1 MRLRYAVRTDVG
13 MKRMHN
19 EDRFAVFEEEQ
30 VFLVADGMGG
40 HAAGDLASKLAADAI
55 GEFYRRSQVDGHTP
69 WPFEL
74 QPSLSF
80 AENRLACAIKLAN
93 NRIFEAAKAQFGR
106 KGMGTTVVAAAVDDE
121 QICIGHVGD
130 SRAYRIRD
138 GAIVQLTRDHS
149 LLEDYKDTHPN
160 MTAAEVASFPYKNVI
175 MRALGHREIV
185 DASVHTHPLRAGDLY
200 LLCTDGLSG
209 MLAEHEILRIANGPA
224 TLERAVAELVES
236 ANRHGGDDNVTVL
249 LLQCLAS

>member
-19 EDRFAVFEEEQ
+19 EDRFAVFEEQQ

-55 GEFYRRSQVDGHTP
+55 GELYRRSQVDRHTP

-74 QPSLSF
+74 DPSLSF
-80 AENRLACAIKLAN
+80 DENRLACAIKLAN
-93 NRIFEAAKAQFGR
+93 NKIFEAAATQFGR
-106 KGMGTTVVAAAVDDE
+106 RGMGTTVVVAAVEDE
-121 QICIGHVGD
+121 QIV
-130 SRAYRIRD
+130 
-138 GAIVQLTRDHS
+138 V
-149 LLEDYKDTHPN
+149 
-160 MTAAEVASFPYKNVI
+160 V
-175 MRALGHREIV
+175 
-185 DASVHTHPLRAGDLY
+185 SVRTHPLRAGDLY

-209 MLAEHEILRIANGPA
+209 MLADHDILRIANEPA
-224 TLERAVAELVES
+224 ALERAVAELVET